1 LLKNKETILIE
12 DLGAGSN
19 RLLRDQRKI
28 ADIADVSSSPAKYGR
43 LLHNIVSFLKPE
55 IVIELGTCLGI
66 GTMYLASGSEH
77 ASIYSIEGSLSL
89 HELAKKNL
97 QKLNVMN
104 VFLTNG
110 NFDQVLPLLLR
121 ENGKFDLIF
130 IDGNHRKEAILKYFT
145 MSLPYV
151 RENSVICIDDIRW
164 SEGMLEAWSEI
175 CIHEQVRVSL
185 DLQNIGLVFFN
196 RKLSKQ
202 HFKVYY

>member
-1 LLKNKETILIE
+1 MSSITSKVIWLT
-12 DLGAGSN
+12 GA
-19 RLLRDQRKI
+19 
-28 ADIADVSSSPAKYGR
+28 SS
-43 LLHNIVSFLKPE
+43 
-55 IVIELGTCLGI
+55 GI
-66 GTMYLASGSEH
+66 GEALA
-77 ASIYSIEGSLSL
+77 Y
-89 HELAKKNL
+89 ELAKKNV
-97 QKLNVMN
+97 QKLNFMN

-110 NFDQVLPLLLR
+110 NFDQVLPLLLKDT
-121 ENGKFDLIF
+121 GKFDLMF
-130 IDGNHRKEAILKYFT
+130 IDGNHRKEAVLKYFT